1 MQHLLEFLVSEPR
14 LNRFIEYSGP
24 PGGRTHRDA
33 AFAAAIPIEDGE
45 PTRDL
50 SDDRTVRSASNAE
63 ADGLTQGQLIVQV
76 LLVDDHAMV
85 RQGLRSV
92 LESYDDIQVIGEAQN
107 GSEAVSLVQEL
118 KPQVVVMDI
127 NMPKMNGIEATARI
141 KTQWPQTIV
150 VGISVNAEDDNRNAM
165 LRAGAA
171 RLLTKEQAVEQ
182 LHDAIVQEVRH
193 TDLRPHR

>member
-1 MQHLLEFLVSEPR
+1 M
-14 LNRFIEYSGP
+14 
-24 PGGRTHRDA
+24 
-33 AFAAAIPIEDGE
+33 
-45 PTRDL
+45 
-50 SDDRTVRSASNAE
+50 
-63 ADGLTQGQLIVQV
+63 QV

>member
-1 MQHLLEFLVSEPR
+1 M
-14 LNRFIEYSGP
+14 
-24 PGGRTHRDA
+24 
-33 AFAAAIPIEDGE
+33 EDGQ
-45 PTRDL
+45 PTPEL
-50 SDDRTVRSASNAE
+50 SDERTGRPESRAQT
-63 ADGLTQGQLIVQV
+63 DGLTKGQRIVQV

-85 RQGLRSV
+85 RQGLRAV

-107 GSEAVSLVQEL
+107 GSEAVSLVEEL
-118 KPQVVVMDI
+118 RPQVVVMDI

-150 VGISVNAEDDNRNAM
+150 VGISVNAEDDNRMAM

-182 LHDAIVQEVRH
+182 LHDAIVLEVRH
-193 TDLRPHR
+193 TDSPSHR

>member
-1 MQHLLEFLVSEPR
+1 MQHLLEFLVAESR
-14 LNRFIEYSGP
+14 FNRSIEHSGL
-24 PGGRTHRDA
+24 PGGKTHRDA
-33 AFAAAIPIEDGE
+33 AFVAAIRIEDGE
-45 PTRDL
+45 PSRELT
-50 SDDRTVRSASNAE
+50 DDRTVRPESNAE
-63 ADGLTQGQLIVQV
+63 ADDLTQGQLIVQV

-118 KPQVVVMDI
+118 RPQVVVMDI

-165 LRAGAA
+165 MRAGAA

-193 TDLRPHR
+193 TDLPSHR